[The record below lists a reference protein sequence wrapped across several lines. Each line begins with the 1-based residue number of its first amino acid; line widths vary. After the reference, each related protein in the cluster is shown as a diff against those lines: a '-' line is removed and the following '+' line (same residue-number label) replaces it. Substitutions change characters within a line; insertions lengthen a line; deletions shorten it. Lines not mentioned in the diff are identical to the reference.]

1 MSHYKGNVR
10 DLEFNLFEVL
20 GRQHVLGR
28 GSYAEIDEPTARDI
42 LAQVGRNCLISD
54 EAPEKSVDP

>member
-20 GRQHVLGR
+20 QLDKVLAG
-28 GSYAEIDEPTARDI
+28 GEF
-42 LAQVGRNCLISD
+42 G
-54 EAPEKSVDP
+54 